1 MYSNCQLYDYQIE
14 VLGKYMFWTLKLN
27 KIDGYLR
34 SAISS
39 VFFNSSKFHKYNVS
53 LFLQQQWNSV
63 DFELLERGQ
72 ILYP

>member
-53 LFLQQQWNSV
+53 LFLQQQ
-63 DFELLERGQ
+63 
-72 ILYP
+72 

>member
-39 VFFNSSKFHKYNVS
+39 VFFILANFTSTMYLFYCSNVK
-53 LFLQQQWNSV
+53 
-63 DFELLERGQ
+63 
-72 ILYP
+72 